1 MHTRKNRKFNLFNQI
16 LIRFQQRWIQEMKVD
31 ETSIKKTVSGFEHTY
46 HIFLKMAINGP
57 SRLYFIMM
65 NTKDIP
71 KEERNKSV
79 ICIMYAEI
87 FKVQYYRAS
96 NLIYRC
102 FLFFGPFRLGF
113 V

>member
-1 MHTRKNRKFNLFNQI
+1 
-16 LIRFQQRWIQEMKVD
+16 MKVD

-102 FLFFGPFRLGF
+102 FLFFLPFRLGF